1 MNECSNEVA
10 IKVAFIFLGK
20 RSCVKIKRSYIHY
33 FGINKSLL
41 LAVFNILMC
50 NCLLLRPLLP
60 PRLSFLM
67 RKGKVASIV
76 CRLLVAENRTT
87 MLRRYLSH
95 HPLPIEEQGQLCAKK
110 AVIGRNV
117 QTTTVLLFLCQ
128 RNNIIMIECFALYHR
143 S

>member
-1 MNECSNEVA
+1 MNECSNVA

-76 CRLLVAENRTT
+76 CRFLVAESRTT

-95 HPLPIEEQGQLCAKK
+95 HATTNREEKTQSCAKK
-110 AVIGRNV
+110 TVIGRDIYRR
-117 QTTTVLLFLCQ
+117 QPCCFLVLP
-128 RNNIIMIECFALYHR
+128 E
-143 S
+143 

>member
-76 CRLLVAENRTT
+76 CRFLVAESRTT

-95 HPLPIEEQGQLCAKK
+95 HATTNREEQGQSCAKK
-110 AVIGRNV
+110 TVIGRDIYRR
-117 QTTTVLLFLCQ
+117 QPCCFLVLP
-128 RNNIIMIECFALYHR
+128 E
-143 S
+143 